1 MPIFQLFN
9 KLFKNLNK
17 LAKICIFRK
26 MRVILRVNSKAFC
39 QLIISMTAAKVRF
52 FIILSKFLSKNVC
65 KIFPR

>member
-26 MRVILRVNSKAFC
+26 MRVILRVNSNTDAS
-39 QLIISMTAAKVRF
+39 LVTSMTAAKV
-52 FIILSKFLSKNVC
+52 
-65 KIFPR
+65 